1 MGRRL
6 KIGMVVDPVGSY
18 GRGVI
23 RGVSVFANESPHWS
37 IVIEPK
43 WSFETP
49 LAARDWDVDGMIVQ
63 VYDRVF
69 GQEVEGR
76 MEGDGLKVV
85 NVANWVGG
93 LRLPTVVPDDEAIGR
108 TAAEYF
114 RSKGFVRFGYFGR
127 LGLDFG
133 RERMLAFS
141 SVVESWG
148 KVCEVC
154 DNDGTDGA
162 DWVRGL
168 VKPVAI
174 LVSNDER
181 AHHLIATLKG
191 EGIRVP
197 EDVAVLGVDDDELIN
212 ALVQPSLSSVPV
224 PAIRVGYE
232 AARLLDEL
240 LRGRDRGEASKGPG
254 EVLRVN
260 VPLTGG
266 VVTRQSTD
274 VLALED
280 EDVAAAVALIRAKGT
295 GTLDVEGVLREVAVS
310 RRSLERRFKAALGR
324 GIGAEIR
331 RVRMAK
337 AKQLL
342 AETELPIPVVAERS
356 GFGGATR
363 FGIMFRQVER
373 MTPTKYRQFARGQ
386 DRGVG
391 GTGGVGWVGNGR
403 KG

>member
-1 MGRRL
+1 M
-6 KIGMVVDPVGSY
+6 
-18 GRGVI
+18 
-23 RGVSVFANESPHWS
+23 
-37 IVIEPK
+37 
-43 WSFETP
+43 
-49 LAARDWDVDGMIVQ
+49 
-63 VYDRVF
+63 
-69 GQEVEGR
+69 
-76 MEGDGLKVV
+76 
-85 NVANWVGG
+85 
-93 LRLPTVVPDDEAIGR
+93 PTVVPDDVAIGR

-141 SVVESWG
+141 GAVERWG
-148 KVCEVC
+148 KVCNVC
-154 DNDGTDGA
+154 DNDASDGA
-162 DWVRGL
+162 EWVRGL

-181 AHHLIATLKG
+181 AHQLIATLKA

-224 PAIRVGYE
+224 PAVRVGFE
-232 AARLLDEL
+232 AARLLDDL
-240 LRGRDRGEASKGPG
+240 LRSRGRAGPRKQRNEDEAEDADAESGEAVEGSERE

-280 EDVAAAVALIRAKGT
+280 EDVATAVAFIRAKGT
-295 GTLDVEGVLREVAVS
+295 GSLDVEGVLREVAVS
-310 RRSLERRFKAALGR
+310 RRSLERRFKVALGR

-331 RVRMAK
+331 RVRLAK

-363 FGIMFRQVER
+363 FGIMFRQMEK

-391 GTGGVGWVGNGR
+391 IGRGIGIGR
-403 KG
+403 KGG